1 MLSRARLAAGLLLA
15 LSACGRSEFVAP
27 GLPGATETP
36 AGTATP
42 SGSATP
48 GATPAG
54 TLDPNYGTAG
64 RATGLF
70 GAGSIAHRAIPGPG
84 GTTLVAGRIDIDAD
98 TRHAGVARFDATGA
112 LDASF
117 ANGGWADIALAPKS
131 WANAIAMD
139 AGGGLWIA
147 GATDG
152 SEVHAV
158 LAHLL
163 PSGALDGAFT
173 AVDLNG
179 NGKQS
184 EANAIAVRADGSF
197 FVGASWMDNNDKW
210 SFLVALRSANGA
222 SVTSFGT
229 NGVVKIPCAA
239 ACVLADVA
247 IAPSG
252 GVYVA
257 GTEGGSPKRFVVRA
271 LTGSGA
277 AMPGFAP
284 WTWSSSND
292 TVLNRMTSLPGGGV
306 LLAGSIA
313 TNGGNNA
320 SDMAL
325 AKLDAN
331 GAPDGSFGTNGL
343 ATFDLGADGEWASR
357 ILALPDGTFAV
368 AATSNGLGVLR
379 LNANGTKATG
389 YGTNG
394 WVGAAQSGD
403 GSCDLVLEG
412 GALLVIGTDAGS
424 PESFVLARF
433 L

>member
-1 MLSRARLAAGLLLA
+1 MPRARLAAGLLLA
-15 LSACGRSEFVAP
+15 LSACGRSEFAAP
-27 GLPGATETP
+27 GSGATETP
-36 AGTATP
+36 GGTATP

-54 TLDPNYGTAG
+54 TIDPNYGTAG

-70 GAGSIAHRAIPGPG
+70 GAGSIARRAIPGPG
-84 GTTLVAGRIDIDAD
+84 GTTLVAGQIDVDAD
-98 TRHAGVARFDATGA
+98 TRHAGVARFDATGV
-112 LDASF
+112 LDSSF
-117 ANGGWADIALAPKS
+117 ASAGWADIALSSKS

-147 GATDG
+147 GVIDG

-163 PSGALDGAFT
+163 PSGTLDGAFT
-173 AVDLNG
+173 VVDLNG
-179 NGKQS
+179 NGKHS

-197 FVGASWMDNNDKW
+197 FVGASWMDNNDK
-210 SFLVALRSANGA
+210 SFFLVSLRSSNGA
-222 SVTSFGT
+222 AVSSFGT
-229 NGVVKIPCAA
+229 NGIVKVPCAA
-239 ACVLADVA
+239 ACELADVA
-247 IAPSG
+247 IAPNG

-257 GTEGGSPKRFVVRA
+257 GTEGGSPKRFAVRA

-277 AMPGFAP
+277 PMPGFAP
-284 WTWSSSND
+284 WTWASSND

-313 TNGGNNA
+313 TSGGSSA
-320 SDMAL
+320 SDIAL

-343 ATFDLGADGEWASR
+343 ATFDLGADDEWASR
-357 ILALPDGTFAV
+357 ILALPDGTFAI
-368 AATSNGLGVLR
+368 AATSSGLGVLR
-379 LNANGTKATG
+379 LNANGTKVTG
-389 YGTNG
+389 YGANG
-394 WVGAAQSGD
+394 WAGAAQSGD
-403 GSCDLVLEG
+403 GSCDLVEQG